1 MALDRDMLVL
11 RTMVDELEALGYT
24 VEERVVDTW
33 RYGVPQFRQRLLL
46 VALRDGVR
54 FRWPDETPERVTVDN
69 AISDLPPVEG
79 GWRPA
84 GGAEGWSPYGGPR
97 TSFQRAAR
105 QGIPADLANR
115 VYDHI
120 TRPVRE
126 DDAVAFRTMD
136 SSTRYSDLDPELRRY
151 RHDIFDD
158 KYKRLD
164 PHELSRSITAHIA
177 KDGYWYIHPYQDRT
191 LTVREAARIQTFP
204 DRVRF
209 AGPPSAAFRQIG
221 NAVPP
226 VLARRVGEA
235 ILAALERRER
245 GYTSTF
251 AVSTKLAQ
259 WFQQRTGRRALPWL
273 WATDRW
279 QVIEAEL
286 LLSRARGEVVHSIW
300 PLLERWRTPED
311 TLRQEPQ
318 LKEIGSW
325 IGRTD
330 RADQV
335 LAAATWFAEEPARL
349 GTAASIAAAPHVP
362 TSVADL
368 SVRVVPGPEDDPVL
382 AQYGVLRVAARFTGE
397 PVDQANKLSDG
408 RLAVARM
415 IGVDETSNHA
425 HLALIELA
433 GSLCR
438 PADPLCSD
446 CPLNRSCV
454 EGRHLSRTRARLF

>member
-1 MALDRDMLVL
+1 
-11 RTMVDELEALGYT
+11 
-24 VEERVVDTW
+24 
-33 RYGVPQFRQRLLL
+33 
-46 VALRDGVR
+46 
-54 FRWPDETPERVTVDN
+54 
-69 AISDLPPVEG
+69 
-79 GWRPA
+79 
-84 GGAEGWSPYGGPR
+84 
-97 TSFQRAAR
+97 
-105 QGIPADLANR
+105 

-126 DDAVAFRTMD
+126 DDVVAFRTMD
-136 SSTRYSDLDPELRRY
+136 STTRYSDLDPELRRY
-151 RHDIFDD
+151 RDDIFDD

-177 KDGYWYIHPYQDRT
+177 KDGYWYIHPYQERT

-226 VLARRVGEA
+226 ILARRVGEA

-251 AVSTKLAQ
+251 EVSTKLAE
-259 WFQQRTGRRALPWL
+259 WFQKQMGRRALPWL

-279 QVIEAEL
+279 QVVEAEL
-286 LLSRARGEVVHSIW
+286 LLNRARADVVHSIW

-311 TLRQEPQ
+311 TLQHGQQ

-325 IGRTD
+325 VGRAD
-330 RADQV
+330 RAEQV
-335 LAAATWFAEEPARL
+335 LAAATWFAEQPGRL

-362 TSVADL
+362 ASVADL
-368 SVRVVPGPEDDPVL
+368 AVRVVPGPEDDPVL
-382 AQYGVLRVAARFTGE
+382 ANYGVLRVAARFSGE

-415 IGVDETSNHA
+415 VGVDEVSNYA

-438 PADPLCSD
+438 AADPLCSD
-446 CPLNRSCV
+446 CPLNQSCV
-454 EGRHLSRTRARLF
+454 EGRRLSRSRTRLF